1 MRRLLA
7 LAACACLALAGCA
20 SLPRSSAPAPFD
32 APAREGSGIQFSAEG
47 PLDGSDA
54 STLVSDFLLACAA
67 GPQDDYATARLFLT
81 SASARSWQPEAEIL
95 VYDTDTAPSVSAGTE
110 NAAQAEVT
118 VSVLGVASIDATG
131 VLTRSNASVV
141 TRSLTLVRE
150 EGQWRIDAPD
160 NMILISQA
168 ALTASYTLAHLYFP
182 TTDGTDLVPD
192 PRWYPTRRLASHL
205 LTGLVAG
212 PRPALETAVSN
223 AIPAGTT
230 LPSHGVEVADGVA
243 RVELNATM
251 PPGEGARASLAW
263 ELTRTL
269 KQAADVSSVSVSLS
283 GESLDME
290 IVPPPPQ
297 YSLDALVGAGPS
309 GGGIVSSSGF
319 AARASATDASNPTA
333 SPVDSSLVAWSGV
346 DGVYAEKNGTSV
358 AFLPG
363 QAALGPS
370 IDRYGWVWGPAT
382 SASWLSVGGGADGAF
397 SVGVE
402 SDSAGEIHAVRISPD
417 GARAL
422 VIRGSTPSAWVGVV
436 ERGLSGRPLAVR
448 SLEQVPLDG
457 SVIDGSWMTSTGIAL
472 ATRGSQGESDH
483 LVTMSLGGLPS
494 SVPLPVHVTSM
505 SAGASSASVV
515 IVGTDDAGKSQVLMR
530 SGALWQ
536 NSAADVT
543 SARYA
548 G

>member
-309 GGGIVSSSGF
+309 GVGIVSSSGF
-319 AARASATDASNPTA
+319 VARASATDASNPTA

>member
-54 STLVSDFLLACAA
+54 TTLVSDFLLACAA

-118 VSVLGVASIDATG
+118 VSVLGVASIDETG

-309 GGGIVSSSGF
+309 GVGIVSSSGF
-319 AARASATDASNPTA
+319 AARAAATDASNPTA

>member
-7 LAACACLALAGCA
+7 LTACACLALAGCA

-160 NMILISQA
+160 NMILMSQA

-182 TTDGTDLVPD
+182 MTDGTDLVPD

-243 RVELNATM
+243 RVELNAAM

-269 KQAADVSSVSVSLS
+269 RQAADVSSVSVSLS

-290 IVPPPPQ
+290 MVPPPPQ

-309 GGGIVSSSGF
+309 GVGIVSSSGF
-319 AARASATDASNPTA
+319 AARASVTDALNPTA
-333 SPVDSSLVAWSGV
+333 SPVDSNLVAWSGS

-370 IDRYGWVWGPAT
+370 VDRYGWVWGPAT

-422 VIRGSTPSAWVGVV
+422 VLRGSTPSAWVGVV

-472 ATRGSQGESDH
+472 ATLGSQGESDH
-483 LVTMSLGGLPS
+483 LVTMSLGGLPA

-515 IVGTDDAGKSQVLMR
+515 IVGTDDAGKAQVLMR

-536 NSAADVT
+536 NAPADVT

>member
-283 GESLDME
+283 GESLY
-290 IVPPPPQ
+290 I
-297 YSLDALVGAGPS
+297 
-309 GGGIVSSSGF
+309 
-319 AARASATDASNPTA
+319 
-333 SPVDSSLVAWSGV
+333 
-346 DGVYAEKNGTSV
+346 
-358 AFLPG
+358 
-363 QAALGPS
+363 
-370 IDRYGWVWGPAT
+370 
-382 SASWLSVGGGADGAF
+382 
-397 SVGVE
+397 
-402 SDSAGEIHAVRISPD
+402 
-417 GARAL
+417 
-422 VIRGSTPSAWVGVV
+422 
-436 ERGLSGRPLAVR
+436 
-448 SLEQVPLDG
+448 
-457 SVIDGSWMTSTGIAL
+457 
-472 ATRGSQGESDH
+472 
-483 LVTMSLGGLPS
+483 
-494 SVPLPVHVTSM
+494 
-505 SAGASSASVV
+505 
-515 IVGTDDAGKSQVLMR
+515 
-530 SGALWQ
+530 
-536 NSAADVT
+536 
-543 SARYA
+543 
-548 G
+548 

>member
-160 NMILISQA
+160 NMILMSQA

-182 TTDGTDLVPD
+182 MTDGTDLVPD

-243 RVELNATM
+243 RVELNAAM

-290 IVPPPPQ
+290 MVPPPPQ

-309 GGGIVSSSGF
+309 GVGIVSSSGF
-319 AARASATDASNPTA
+319 AARAAATDALNPTA
-333 SPVDSSLVAWSGV
+333 SPVDSNLVAWSGS

-370 IDRYGWVWGPAT
+370 VDRYGWVWGPAT

-472 ATRGSQGESDH
+472 ATRGSQGETDH

-515 IVGTDDAGKSQVLMR
+515 IVGTDDAGKAQVLMR

-536 NSAADVT
+536 NAPADVT

>member
-7 LAACACLALAGCA
+7 LTACACLALAGCA

-160 NMILISQA
+160 NMILMSQA

-182 TTDGTDLVPD
+182 MTDGTDLVPD

-243 RVELNATM
+243 RVELNAAM

-290 IVPPPPQ
+290 MVPPPPQ

-309 GGGIVSSSGF
+309 GVGIVSSSGF
-319 AARASATDASNPTA
+319 AARAAATDALNPTA
-333 SPVDSSLVAWSGV
+333 SPVDSNLVAWSGS

-370 IDRYGWVWGPAT
+370 VDRYGWVWGPAT

-422 VIRGSTPSAWVGVV
+422 VLRGSTPSAWVGVV
-436 ERGLSGRPLAVR
+436 ERDPSGRPLAVR

-472 ATRGSQGESDH
+472 ATRGSQGETDH

-515 IVGTDDAGKSQVLMR
+515 IVGTDDAGKAQVLMR

-536 NSAADVT
+536 NAPADVT

>member
-47 PLDGSDA
+47 PSDGSDA

-118 VSVLGVASIDATG
+118 VSVLGVASIDETG

-309 GGGIVSSSGF
+309 GVGFVSSSGF

>member
-7 LAACACLALAGCA
+7 LVACACLALAGCA

-118 VSVLGVASIDATG
+118 VSVLGVASIDETG

-309 GGGIVSSSGF
+309 GVGIVSSSGF

>member
-1 MRRLLA
+1 M
-7 LAACACLALAGCA
+7 
-20 SLPRSSAPAPFD
+20 
-32 APAREGSGIQFSAEG
+32 
-47 PLDGSDA
+47 
-54 STLVSDFLLACAA
+54 
-67 GPQDDYATARLFLT
+67 
-81 SASARSWQPEAEIL
+81 
-95 VYDTDTAPSVSAGTE
+95 
-110 NAAQAEVT
+110 
-118 VSVLGVASIDATG
+118 
-131 VLTRSNASVV
+131 
-141 TRSLTLVRE
+141 
-150 EGQWRIDAPD
+150 
-160 NMILISQA
+160 
-168 ALTASYTLAHLYFP
+168 
-182 TTDGTDLVPD
+182 
-192 PRWYPTRRLASHL
+192 
-205 LTGLVAG
+205 
-212 PRPALETAVSN
+212 
-223 AIPAGTT
+223 
-230 LPSHGVEVADGVA
+230 
-243 RVELNATM
+243 
-251 PPGEGARASLAW
+251 
-263 ELTRTL
+263 
-269 KQAADVSSVSVSLS
+269 
-283 GESLDME
+283 
-290 IVPPPPQ
+290 
-297 YSLDALVGAGPS
+297 
-309 GGGIVSSSGF
+309 
-319 AARASATDASNPTA
+319 
-333 SPVDSSLVAWSGV
+333 
-346 DGVYAEKNGTSV
+346 

>member
-32 APAREGSGIQFSAEG
+32 VPAREGSGIQFSAEG

-160 NMILISQA
+160 NMILMSQA

-182 TTDGTDLVPD
+182 MTDGTDLVPD

-243 RVELNATM
+243 RVELNAAM

-290 IVPPPPQ
+290 MVPPPPQ

-309 GGGIVSSSGF
+309 GVAIVSSSGMSS
-319 AARASATDASNPTA
+319 RASATDALNPTA
-333 SPVDSSLVAWSGV
+333 SPVDSNLVAWSGT

>member
-1 MRRLLA
+1 
-7 LAACACLALAGCA
+7 
-20 SLPRSSAPAPFD
+20 
-32 APAREGSGIQFSAEG
+32 
-47 PLDGSDA
+47 
-54 STLVSDFLLACAA
+54 
-67 GPQDDYATARLFLT
+67 
-81 SASARSWQPEAEIL
+81 
-95 VYDTDTAPSVSAGTE
+95 
-110 NAAQAEVT
+110 
-118 VSVLGVASIDATG
+118 
-131 VLTRSNASVV
+131 
-141 TRSLTLVRE
+141 
-150 EGQWRIDAPD
+150 
-160 NMILISQA
+160 
-168 ALTASYTLAHLYFP
+168 
-182 TTDGTDLVPD
+182 
-192 PRWYPTRRLASHL
+192 
-205 LTGLVAG
+205 
-212 PRPALETAVSN
+212 
-223 AIPAGTT
+223 
-230 LPSHGVEVADGVA
+230 
-243 RVELNATM
+243 M

-309 GGGIVSSSGF
+309 GVGIVSSSGF

-457 SVIDGSWMTSTGIAL
+457 SVIDGSWMTSTGI
-472 ATRGSQGESDH
+472 G
-483 LVTMSLGGLPS
+483 TMSLGGLPS

>member
-54 STLVSDFLLACAA
+54 TTLVSDFLLACAA

-118 VSVLGVASIDATG
+118 VSVLGVASIDETG

-309 GGGIVSSSGF
+309 GVGIVSSSGF
-319 AARASATDASNPTA
+319 VARASATDASNPTA